1 MYFFVVWGALLTPN
15 ASLYVLHPIACLLLH
30 EEEKSL
36 LKREATKEYR
46 FELPG
51 FFLVCACLKIV
62 AF

>member
-1 MYFFVVWGALLTPN
+1 MFFRVFGGVPRPGPN
-15 ASLYVLHPIACLLLH
+15 LWILHPIARFLLH

-36 LKREATKEYR
+36 LKREAIKEYR

-51 FFLVCACLKIV
+51 FFLVCACLKMV

>member
-1 MYFFVVWGALLTPN
+1 MFFRVFGGDPQNGPN
-15 ASLYVLHPIACLLLH
+15 LWILHPIAGFLLH

-36 LKREATKEYR
+36 LKREAIKEYR

-51 FFLVCACLKIV
+51 FFPVCACLKMV